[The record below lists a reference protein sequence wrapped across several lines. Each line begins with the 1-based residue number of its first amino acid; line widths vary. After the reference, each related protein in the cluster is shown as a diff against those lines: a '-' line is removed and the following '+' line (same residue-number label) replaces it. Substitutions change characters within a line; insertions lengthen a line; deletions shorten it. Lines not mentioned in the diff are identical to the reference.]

1 VSFSPGAVQATNGAK
16 VAVSIQVENGAN
28 LNAMAP
34 LRIKYDADLLR
45 LDDIVPGDIFSRAGG
60 TANSTK
66 DIRNDA
72 GEASITTTRAP
83 GAPVVSGP
91 GTLATL
97 TFTAIGSGEAPV
109 IIQELGLKDAQSQAI
124 NVNTVPLGVQIQ

>member
-1 VSFSPGAVQATNGAK
+1 VQAANGAK
-16 VAVSIQVENGAN
+16 VAVNIQVENGAN

-45 LDDIVPGDIFSRAGG
+45 LDDIVPGEIFLRGG
-60 TANSTK
+60 GANSTK

-72 GEASITTTRAP
+72 GEASITITRAP
-83 GAPVVSGP
+83 GAPVASGP